1 MLDKRRNKRI
11 VVEGLDIRAKTIFAT
26 EVELLDISRGGI
38 SFNCSRR
45 LNIGSQYSIRLELKD
60 SFIMIKGNV
69 IWAKL
74 VGIKSSPDGASA
86 PIYVAGI
93 KFQDVLT
100 DNAKQIMDLIGENL
114 DGKEERRIYGIRFKN
129 DIHEKAILHY
139 LQTYTVKKLSLSG
152 MLIETDQNF
161 PEEKTFSLEL
171 LLQKDKNPILCR
183 SRVASC
189 SEITRNKEKRYN
201 IGVEFVDISKD
212 DKLRLKGF
220 INNANK
226 TSLSRP
232 LTGVPL
238 LY

>member
-1 MLDKRRNKRI
+1 
-11 VVEGLDIRAKTIFAT
+11 
-26 EVELLDISRGGI
+26 
-38 SFNCSRR
+38 
-45 LNIGSQYSIRLELKD
+45 
-60 SFIMIKGNV
+60 
-69 IWAKL
+69 
-74 VGIKSSPDGASA
+74 
-86 PIYVAGI
+86 
-93 KFQDVLT
+93 
-100 DNAKQIMDLIGENL
+100 
-114 DGKEERRIYGIRFKN
+114 
-129 DIHEKAILHY
+129 
-139 LQTYTVKKLSLSG
+139 